1 MNPSAPVVSVVIR
14 ASPDTMR
21 IDKPSHPA
29 TTATRLRT
37 RREHGISLVEMM
49 LVVSITILLAVL
61 VLGAMAKARDVART
75 VGCLSNLKRIHNA
88 FFHYAQENNGRF
100 PASRNIAGKNWESLL
115 SPYIGP
121 LHAFE
126 CPADSDIFPNIGS
139 SYDWRD
145 VPEDDNTLAGKSATG
160 PLRQDR
166 ILAFDT
172 LPGWHGKHKIS
183 VVRLNGVAEAIEETK
198 WFDDLDSPVRIQ
210 ASQSQKP

>member
-1 MNPSAPVVSVVIR
+1 
-14 ASPDTMR
+14 MR
-21 IDKPSHPA
+21 IAPSSHPVRPA
-29 TTATRLRT
+29 AIVTRC
-37 RREHGISLVEMM
+37 RRDHGISLVELM

-61 VLGAMAKARDVART
+61 VLAAMARARNMART
-75 VGCLSNLKRIHNA
+75 LGCLANLKQIHTA
-88 FFHYAQENNGRF
+88 FMQYASYNNGRF
-100 PASRNIAGKNWESLL
+100 PPSRNIAGKNWESLL

-121 LHAFE
+121 VHAFE

-145 VPEDDNTLAGKSATG
+145 VPDDENSLAGKSATG

-183 VVRLNGVAEAIEETK
+183 VVRLNGKAEAIDETQ
-198 WFDDLDSPVRIQ
+198 WFDDLDAPVRIQ
-210 ASQSQKP
+210 ASPSQ